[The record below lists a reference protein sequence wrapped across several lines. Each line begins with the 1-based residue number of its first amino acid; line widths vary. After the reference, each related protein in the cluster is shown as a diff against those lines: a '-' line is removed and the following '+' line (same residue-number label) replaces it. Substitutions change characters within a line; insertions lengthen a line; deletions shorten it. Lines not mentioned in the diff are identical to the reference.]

1 MSETVPVRTGR
12 TMWLAEAAT
21 ASWYDVAL
29 ALLNV
34 LQTVALAYLAAD
46 RHATQ
51 ALRKQGYLT
60 RRDDPP
66 AP

>member
-1 MSETVPVRTGR
+1 
-12 TMWLAEAAT
+12 MWLAEAAT